1 MASQEDLIPGE
12 TVLVAVLRHPVVLV
26 RRCWL
31 AILVGLVA
39 LAGGGLVSLAPNLTT
54 LRWFAVL
61 GIELLV
67 LVYLDLQYIG
77 WRAQTYTVTNH
88 RVLLRRGVMSK
99 YTKSISLNR
108 VQDVTT
114 GQGVF
119 GRLFGY
125 GTLELES
132 AGKDGAEVLTYIPAP
147 DVFRNAIIQEL
158 HPQGTAPAA
167 I

>member
-1 MASQEDLIPGE
+1 
-12 TVLVAVLRHPVVLV
+12 
-26 RRCWL
+26 
-31 AILVGLVA
+31 
-39 LAGGGLVSLAPNLTT
+39 
-54 LRWFAVL
+54 
-61 GIELLV
+61 
-67 LVYLDLQYIG
+67 
-77 WRAQTYTVTNH
+77 
-88 RVLLRRGVMSK
+88 MSK

-132 AGKDGAEVLTYIPAP
+132 AGKDGAEVLTYIPGP